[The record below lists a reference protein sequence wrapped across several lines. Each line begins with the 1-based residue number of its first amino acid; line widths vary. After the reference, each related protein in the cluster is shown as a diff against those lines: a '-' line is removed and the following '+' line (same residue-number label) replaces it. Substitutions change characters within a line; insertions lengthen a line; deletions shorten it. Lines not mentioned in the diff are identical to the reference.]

1 MTQTND
7 TQSSQSQNSRQKA
20 VVQAVLL
27 FGLVSCLGDII
38 YEGARS
44 ANGQYFSLLSVSAA
58 TVGTLYGFG
67 EFLGYALRLVSGRI
81 SDFTGRHWALI
92 FLGYGTLIVVPLMGM
107 TRSVPVL
114 FALFLIERIGKAL
127 RNPPKDTILSQVAEN
142 HVGTG
147 LVFGLQEALDQ
158 LGAFAG
164 PMVFT
169 AVFLTT
175 GREDLASY
183 QLGYRMM
190 FLAYILV
197 MAAVFIAYRRISGYD
212 LAREG
217 ETITR
222 DSDRLTPTFW
232 LYCLF
237 TFLAT
242 FGLVAYSIIGF
253 HLKAAG
259 VFSDAAITSLYSFAM
274 IVDAVAELIIG
285 RAYDRFK
292 ARSGK
297 KSGGLLTLAVI
308 PALTIL
314 IPLLTL
320 GSDPALAAA
329 GMALYGIV
337 LGGHETV
344 MRSAI
349 ADLTSFHKRG
359 TAYGIFNTVYGLALF
374 LGSSLMGLL
383 YDALSPAAICAVVLM
398 AEALALLVFLRI
410 RRQITAG
417 QES

>member
-1 MTQTND
+1 
-7 TQSSQSQNSRQKA
+7 
-20 VVQAVLL
+20 
-27 FGLVSCLGDII
+27 
-38 YEGARS
+38 
-44 ANGQYFSLLSVSAA
+44 
-58 TVGTLYGFG
+58 
-67 EFLGYALRLVSGRI
+67 
-81 SDFTGRHWALI
+81 
-92 FLGYGTLIVVPLMGM
+92 
-107 TRSVPVL
+107 
-114 FALFLIERIGKAL
+114 
-127 RNPPKDTILSQVAEN
+127 
-142 HVGTG
+142 
-147 LVFGLQEALDQ
+147 
-158 LGAFAG
+158 
-164 PMVFT
+164 MVFT

-197 MAAVFIAYRRISGYD
+197 MAAVFIAYRLISGYD

-274 IVDAVAELIIG
+274 IVDAVAALIIG

-297 KSGGLLTLAVI
+297 KSGG
-308 PALTIL
+308 
-314 IPLLTL
+314 LLTL

>member
-1 MTQTND
+1 M
-7 TQSSQSQNSRQKA
+7 
-20 VVQAVLL
+20 
-27 FGLVSCLGDII
+27 
-38 YEGARS
+38 
-44 ANGQYFSLLSVSAA
+44 
-58 TVGTLYGFG
+58 
-67 EFLGYALRLVSGRI
+67 
-81 SDFTGRHWALI
+81 
-92 FLGYGTLIVVPLMGM
+92 
-107 TRSVPVL
+107 
-114 FALFLIERIGKAL
+114 
-127 RNPPKDTILSQVAEN
+127 
-142 HVGTG
+142 
-147 LVFGLQEALDQ
+147 
-158 LGAFAG
+158 
-164 PMVFT
+164 
-169 AVFLTT
+169 
-175 GREDLASY
+175 
-183 QLGYRMM
+183 
-190 FLAYILV
+190 
-197 MAAVFIAYRRISGYD
+197 
-212 LAREG
+212 
-217 ETITR
+217 
-222 DSDRLTPTFW
+222 TPTFW

-274 IVDAVAELIIG
+274 IVDAVAALIIG

>member
-27 FGLVSCLGDII
+27 FGLVSCFGDII

-147 LVFGLQEALDQ
+147 LVFILQETLDQ
-158 LGAFAG
+158 LGAFAR

-175 GREDLASY
+175 GREDLASC

-274 IVDAVAELIIG
+274 IVDAVAALIIG

-297 KSGGLLTLAVI
+297 KSGGLLTL
-308 PALTIL
+308 
-314 IPLLTL
+314 
-320 GSDPALAAA
+320 GSDP
-329 GMALYGIV
+329 ALYGIV

-359 TAYGIFNTVYGLALF
+359 TAYGIFNTVYELALF